1 MASVQTLSQRKLVHK
16 EISER
21 EGNSLVK
28 QTSATRRAGFY
39 GLLASLL
46 GAISQSLLVHFLF
59 HTVKLFLR
67 Q

>member
-21 EGNSLVK
+21 EGNSLVN
-28 QTSATRRAGFY
+28 QISATWRAGLY

-46 GAISQSLLVHFLF
+46 GAI
-59 HTVKLFLR
+59 
-67 Q
+67 